1 MTTTTFTRVPMQ
13 FIAAL
18 GDPGS
23 CEGTGVSQ
31 WGLWRVDPGPRG
43 VSLQDYEMVKAM
55 GGFTPAG
62 WTFDA
67 GRATTNTSH
76 TLTILGCQLIPAQI
90 LLSTVFKLLFE
101 DINLVGVVGVVLWNC
116 RESPPKMGK
125 RKKHL
130 TSSDRVVCVLFQGKA
145 RPG

>member
-76 TLTILGCQLIPAQI
+76 IT
-90 LLSTVFKLLFE
+90 LSTLGYQTIPVHFGLDCMQLLIKFP
-101 DINLVGVVGVVLWNC
+101 W
-116 RESPPKMGK
+116 
-125 RKKHL
+125 
-130 TSSDRVVCVLFQGKA
+130 
-145 RPG
+145 

>member
-1 MTTTTFTRVPMQ
+1 MQ

-67 GRATTNTSH
+67 GRATTNNSH
-76 TLTILGCQLIPAQI
+76 TVYLRVPDY
-90 LLSTVFKLLFE
+90 S
-101 DINLVGVVGVVLWNC
+101 
-116 RESPPKMGK
+116 R
-125 RKKHL
+125 
-130 TSSDRVVCVLFQGKA
+130 SSIIQHRF
-145 RPG
+145 